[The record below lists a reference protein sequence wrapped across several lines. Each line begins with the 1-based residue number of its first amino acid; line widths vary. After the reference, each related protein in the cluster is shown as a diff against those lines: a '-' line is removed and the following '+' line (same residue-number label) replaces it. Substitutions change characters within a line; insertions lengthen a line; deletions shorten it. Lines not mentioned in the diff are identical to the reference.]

1 MSSPERY
8 SRSVGVTVVD
18 EAARELVRDN
28 EHFASLWDY
37 SSQGPVTGRHRRH
50 LILLRCAQA
59 VKHGDHLNFASLQE
73 LLIQSG
79 IEITDEAL
87 DIDLTYLRELELIAF
102 SGDLYDSEYALTIP
116 LMADWIEQHQ
126 DADVIVSQA
135 RTESEEENV

>member
-1 MSSPERY
+1 
-8 SRSVGVTVVD
+8 TQQKFD
-18 EAARELVRDN
+18 LFNKARE
-28 EHFASLWDY
+28 
-37 SSQGPVTGRHRRH
+37 
-50 LILLRCAQA
+50 
-59 VKHGDHLNFASLQE
+59 HLNFTSLQE

-87 DIDLTYLRELELIAF
+87 DIDLTYLRELELIEF